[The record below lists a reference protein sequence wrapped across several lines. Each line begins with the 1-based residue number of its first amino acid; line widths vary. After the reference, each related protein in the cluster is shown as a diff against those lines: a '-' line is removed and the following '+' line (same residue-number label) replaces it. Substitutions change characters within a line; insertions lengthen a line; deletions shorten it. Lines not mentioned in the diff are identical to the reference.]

1 MSQYDA
7 TVERP
12 TIPMSLVLFKSEML
26 HYNFVLLQ
34 LKGEMFQYDFVLQN
48 GKAKYSNMICVV
60 EFEKRDIPMSLVVLK
75 GKMFQYDFVL
85 NI

>member
-1 MSQYDA
+1 M
-7 TVERP
+7 
-12 TIPMSLVLFKSEML
+12 LFKSEML
-26 HYNFVLLQ
+26 HYDFVLLQ